1 MTDRVLWDVKAWRDL
16 AQLMP
21 GWRPT
26 LAGLRKLDEGP
37 NEFGEALRSIGRG
50 WSYDDARWDVLQGV
64 LEFYKRQ
71 HAHDLAEQQR
81 ALADANDELDH
92 DHHVYGF
99 SEAVRQV
106 ADLIDPKAQRAS
118 TEGDTP

>member
-1 MTDRVLWDVKAWRDL
+1 MSQERDL
-16 AQLMP
+16 AAWRNLARLMP

-37 NEFGEALRSIGRG
+37 NEFGEALRSVSRG

-64 LEFYKRQ
+64 LEFCKRQ
-71 HAHDLAEQQR
+71 HAHELAEQQR
-81 ALADANDELDH
+81 AALDGLFDLWFPQVHLDALTELID
-92 DHHVYGF
+92 V
-99 SEAVRQV
+99 
-106 ADLIDPKAQRAS
+106 IDPKAQRAS